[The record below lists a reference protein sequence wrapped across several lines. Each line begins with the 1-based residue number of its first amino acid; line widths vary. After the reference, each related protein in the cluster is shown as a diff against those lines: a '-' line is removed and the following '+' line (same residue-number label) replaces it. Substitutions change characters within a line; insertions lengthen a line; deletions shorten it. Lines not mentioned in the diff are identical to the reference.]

1 MERVQQCGDGKYRWI
16 YRMSTLKNPTMM
28 IRMGKILGVTLLVV
42 YIIAQLA
49 SLIGEGEKPF
59 LQTVEMLTPAI
70 LIILAV
76 YIVSYLLWVLLCG
89 GTYVCAFEMDD
100 AGILHAQGQNKTEK
114 QKLIEQMTVLLG
126 AASPVIGI
134 LGGGLMASV
143 NSSWKSSFFAVTSL
157 KARRRYNAIYLNE
170 PGCKNIIY
178 VDDRDFDFVWSYI
191 KARCDKAKIDERG
204 LS

>member
-16 YRMSTLKNPTMM
+16 YKMSTLKNPTMM
-28 IRMGKILGVTLLVV
+28 IRMGKILGVTLLVI

-59 LQTVEMLTPAI
+59 LQTVEMLVPAI

>member
-16 YRMSTLKNPTMM
+16 YKMSTLKNPTMM

-59 LQTVEMLTPAI
+59 LQTAEMLVPAI

-126 AASPVIGI
+126 AVSPVIGV
-134 LGGGLMASV
+134 LGSGLTAAV
-143 NSSWKSSFFAVTSL
+143 NSSWKSNFFAVTSL
-157 KARRRYNAIYLNE
+157 KAKRRYNAIYLNE
-170 PGCKNIIY
+170 SGCKNIIY
-178 VDDRDFDFVWSYI
+178 VDGRDFDFVWNFI
-191 KARCDKAKIDERG
+191 KARCDKAKTNEGD
-204 LS
+204 S

>member
-59 LQTVEMLTPAI
+59 LQTVEMLTPVI
-70 LIILAV
+70 LILLAV

-100 AGILHAQGQNKTEK
+100 AGILHAKGQNKTEK

>member
-59 LQTVEMLTPAI
+59 LQTVEMLTPVI
-70 LIILAV
+70 LILLAV

-114 QKLIEQMTVLLG
+114 QKIIEQMTVLLG

>member
-1 MERVQQCGDGKYRWI
+1 MERVKLCEDGKYRWI
-16 YRMSTLKNPTMM
+16 YKMSTLKNPTMM

-42 YIIAQLA
+42 YIVAQLA
-49 SLIGEGEKPF
+49 SLTGEGENSF
-59 LQTVEMLTPAI
+59 RYTVEMLTPAI

-76 YIVSYLLWVLLCG
+76 YVVSYLLWVLLCG

-100 AGILHAQGQNKTEK
+100 GGILHAQGQNKTEK
-114 QKLIEQMTVLLG
+114 QKLIEQMAVLMGLV
-126 AASPVIGI
+126 SPVAGI
-134 LGGGLMASV
+134 LGSGMMAAV

-157 KARRRYNAIYLNE
+157 KAKRRYNAIYLNE

-191 KARCDKAKIDERG
+191 KARCGEAKINEG
-204 LS
+204 ES

>member
-16 YRMSTLKNPTMM
+16 YKMSTLKNPTLM

-76 YIVSYLLWVLLCG
+76 YIVSYLLWALLCR

-126 AASPVIGI
+126 AVSPVIGV
-134 LGGGLMASV
+134 LGSGLTAAV
-143 NSSWKSSFFAVTSL
+143 NSSWKSNFFAVTSL

-178 VDDRDFDFVWSYI
+178 VDDRDFDFVWNFI
-191 KARCDKAKIDERG
+191 KARCDKAKTNEGD
-204 LS
+204 S

>member
-70 LIILAV
+70 LILLAV

>member
-1 MERVQQCGDGKYRWI
+1 
-16 YRMSTLKNPTMM
+16 MSTLKNPTMM

-70 LIILAV
+70 LILLAV